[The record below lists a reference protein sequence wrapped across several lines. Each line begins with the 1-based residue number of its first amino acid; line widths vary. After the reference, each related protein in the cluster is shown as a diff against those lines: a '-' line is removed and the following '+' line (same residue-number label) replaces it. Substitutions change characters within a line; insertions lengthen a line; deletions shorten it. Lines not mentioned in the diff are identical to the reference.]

1 MHDALLRSL
10 QDISFFQHFDEDQL
24 GALIKL
30 GTTRE
35 IAAHTVLFHQGDIA
49 DSMYVILTGAVK
61 VVGEDAQGI
70 SVELSQLHAGE
81 FFGELAL
88 IDGGPRSA
96 TIETREDSSF
106 FMLGREVFIQM
117 LTQSPGLLSEVLADI
132 SGKIR
137 TSNEKVYQE
146 ILEQQKI
153 QSEMELERHRS
164 LSQMVAGVAHEINTP
179 LGIVNVTA
187 SMITE
192 NLNPELL
199 SRIEDAEARE
209 TLEDL
214 VEAAQLMQN
223 NIARANKLIQT
234 FKNISVG
241 QITDALET
249 LMLPQLLE
257 EIVDLFKVQARL
269 SGLRIN
275 IDTSQ
280 AVQHGQWTGYSGYLT
295 QALLN
300 LLTNIERYAYPN
312 KQGGE
317 VRISLKNP
325 DGSGFEL
332 EVSDYGKGM
341 SEEDAARVFDVF
353 FTTGRGQG
361 GTGLGMSIVHSLVTS
376 ALQGEINLQSTL
388 GKGTTIKIKLPQRI
402 ENDTPGAAHE

>member
-10 QDISFFQHFDEDQL
+10 QDISFFQHFDTDQIQ
-24 GALIKL
+24 ALITR

-35 IAAHTVLFHQGDIA
+35 IPTHTVLFHQGDIA

-61 VVGEDAQGI
+61 VVGEDTQG
-70 SVELSQLHAGE
+70 VTFELSQLRAGD

-88 IDGGPRSA
+88 IDGGTRSA
-96 TIETREDSSF
+96 TIETIEDSSF

-117 LTQSPGLLSEVLADI
+117 LTQSPGLLSEILADI

-192 NLNPELL
+192 NLNAELL
-199 SRIEDAEARE
+199 SRIEDPEIRE

-223 NIARANKLIQT
+223 NITRANKLIQT

-241 QITDALET
+241 QITDTLET
-249 LMLPQLLE
+249 LMLPHLLQ

-269 SGLRIN
+269 SGLTIN
-275 IDTSQ
+275 VDTRQAID
-280 AVQHGQWTGYSGYLT
+280 HGQWTGYSGYLT
-295 QALLN
+295 QVMLN

-317 VRISLKNP
+317 VNIILKNP
-325 DGSGFEL
+325 EGKGFEL
-332 EVSDYGKGM
+332 EVSDYGTGM
-341 SEEDAARVFDVF
+341 SESDAARVFDVF

-388 GKGTTIKIKLPQRI
+388 GEGTTIKIKFPQRI
-402 ENDTPGAAHE
+402 DNDDSRSEP

>member
-10 QDISFFQHFDEDQL
+10 QDISFFQHFDTEQIQ
-24 GALIKL
+24 ALIKR
-30 GTTRE
+30 GTTQE
-35 IAAHTVLFHQGDIA
+35 IPAHTVLFHQGDSA

-61 VVGEDAQGI
+61 VVGEDTQG
-70 SVELSQLHAGE
+70 VTFELSQLHAGE

-88 IDGGPRSA
+88 IDGGTRSA
-96 TIETREDSSF
+96 TIETIENSSF
-106 FMLGREVFIQM
+106 FMLGREDFIQM
-117 LTQSPGLLSEVLADI
+117 LTQSPGLLSEILADI

-192 NLNPELL
+192 NLNAELL
-199 SRIEDAEARE
+199 SRIEDPEIRE

-223 NIARANKLIQT
+223 NITRANKLIQT

-241 QITDALET
+241 QITDTLET
-249 LMLPQLLE
+249 LMLPHLLQ

-269 SGLRIN
+269 SGLTIN
-275 IDTSQ
+275 VDTRQ
-280 AVQHGQWTGYSGYLT
+280 AVDHGQWIGYSGYLT
-295 QALLN
+295 QVMLN

-317 VRISLKNP
+317 VNIILKNP
-325 DGSGFEL
+325 EGKGFEL

-341 SEEDAARVFDVF
+341 SESDAARVFDVF

-388 GKGTTIKIKLPQRI
+388 GQGTTIKIKFPQRI
-402 ENDTPGAAHE
+402 DNDDSRSEP

>member
-10 QDISFFQHFDEDQL
+10 QDISFFQHFDEEQIQ
-24 GALIKL
+24 ALIAR
-30 GTTRE
+30 GTTQE
-35 IAAHTVLFHQGDIA
+35 IPAHTVLFHQGDNA
-49 DSMYVILTGAVK
+49 DSMYVILAGAVK
-61 VVGEDAQGI
+61 VVGEDAQG
-70 SVELSQLHAGE
+70 VTFELSQLQAGD

-88 IDGGPRSA
+88 IDGGTRSA
-96 TIETREDSSF
+96 TIETLENSSF

-117 LTQSPGLLSEVLADI
+117 LTQSPGLLSEILADI

-192 NLNPELL
+192 NLNAELL
-199 SRIEDAEARE
+199 DRIENAEVRE

-241 QITDALET
+241 QITDTLET

-269 SGLRIN
+269 SGLKIKLE
-275 IDTSQ
+275 TSE
-280 AVQHGQWTGYSGYLT
+280 AITHGQWTGYSGYLT
-295 QALLN
+295 QVMLN

-317 VRISLKNP
+317 VNIVLKNP
-325 DGSGFEL
+325 EGKGFEL
-332 EVSDYGKGM
+332 EICDYGNGM
-341 SEEDAARVFDVF
+341 SEADCARVFDVF

-376 ALQGEINLQSTL
+376 ALQGDIQLQSML
-388 GKGTTIKIKLPQRI
+388 GQGTTIRIKLPQHI
-402 ENDTPGAAHE
+402 DNDTSRSEL